1 MWMESYTLHV
11 VFWVWLFSLSTQVHP
26 HAMYQ
31 NFIPFFW
38 FKNFFL
44 ILFLA
49 VLGLHCYVGF
59 PLVVVSSGYSLVGLH
74 GFLIGM
80 ASLVAEHGL

>member
-1 MWMESYTLHV
+1 MESYTLHV
-11 VFWVWLFSLSTQVHP
+11 VFWVWLISLSTQVHP

-31 NFIPFFW
+31 KFIPFFW
-38 FKNFFL
+38 FKIFFNFIFGCAGSSL
-44 ILFLA
+44 LRGLSSSCGEQRLLLA
-49 VLGLHCYVGF
+49 V
-59 PLVVVSSGYSLVGLH
+59 LH